1 MNPEDLFKL
10 LPEEYEGK
18 EDFESAVNNL
28 FDGFGAKELNLQ
40 ETIQNQKDEITAL
53 KVANYDAMMKN
64 RKIASTVEDAEE
76 QPKLLDVNDLFE
88 WV

>member
-10 LPEEYEGK
+10 LPDEYDGR
-18 EDFESAVNNL
+18 EDFESAVKNL
-28 FDGFGAKELNLQ
+28 FDGFGAKELNLE
-40 ETIQNQKDEITAL
+40 ETIQKQKDEITAL

-64 RKIASTVEDAEE
+64 RNEDAEG